1 MIAHIRVKIAFHLNR
16 IFTINKSAS
25 LESRSLDRSDIQ
37 PDEIHSIKR
46 RGELREHIHEIST
59 TSLHYLRT
67 IFSNLKSA
75 KIPTGIRAFCSQIF
89 SEFLVQ
95 SDEKGE
101 FRRQQPCHVY
111 CTRRCAR
118 GDRFSGCRLSENVM
132 HIPCLLHTALRGSS
146 REVAALGCN

>member
-16 IFTINKSAS
+16 IFTINNSAS

-101 FRRQQPCHVY
+101 FRRQQPC
-111 CTRRCAR
+111 
-118 GDRFSGCRLSENVM
+118 
-132 HIPCLLHTALRGSS
+132 LLHTALRS
-146 REVAALGCN
+146 RGQIFGLSAQGKHYAHTICIAQGVARLFA